1 MKRADLDRI
10 LTCMLSAH
18 PRISDL
24 NFTVGRPCQVAAD
37 GKLHPVV
44 MDLATS
50 HLIPF
55 QTEQVA
61 LALINDD
68 RRLLADLFRHG
79 SCDFSYDLAGG
90 PRFRVNV
97 FSQRGVYSIVMRKLE
112 SKVPTIEE
120 LGLPDCFKAMAGE
133 KNGIIFFTGATGTGK
148 TTSLAAILDE
158 INRTE
163 QLHVITLEDPIEF
176 VHPHKKATFNQ
187 RELGKDIDAFASGL
201 RAALRQAPHV
211 ILVGEIRD
219 RETVDV
225 ALNAA
230 ETGHLVFST
239 LHTTSAGQTINRI
252 LGMYSTEEER
262 QVRFRLADS
271 LRWVVGQRLL
281 PKIKGGR
288 VAIFEIMQNNIR
300 VKNSI
305 INGESEGKTFYE
317 IIESG
322 QAYNMQTFDQHI
334 VRLFEQGL
342 IDEKTS
348 LAYASSRASVRQGID
363 QVKSKRGE
371 KTSDID
377 GLSIDAD
384 WEKEPES
391 LF

>member
-1 MKRADLDRI
+1 MKRVDLDRI
-10 LTCMLSAH
+10 LTGMLSAH

-44 MDLATS
+44 MDLATGYLVS
-50 HLIPF
+50 F
-55 QTEQVA
+55 QTEQLA

-68 RRLLADLFRHG
+68 RRLLTDLFRHG

-112 SKVPTIEE
+112 SKIPTIEE
-120 LGLPDCFKAMAGE
+120 LGLPDCFKAMARE

-158 INRTE
+158 INRNE

-201 RAALRQAPHV
+201 KAALRQAPHV

-225 ALNAA
+225 TLNAA

-252 LGMYSTEEER
+252 LGMYLTEEER

-271 LRWVVGQRLL
+271 LRWVIGQRLL
-281 PKIKGGR
+281 PKIKGGGR
-288 VAIFEIMQNNIR
+288 VAIFEIMQTNIR
-300 VKNSI
+300 VKDSI

-322 QAYNMQTFDQHI
+322 QAYNMQTFDHHI
-334 VRLFEQGL
+334 IQLFEQGL
-342 IDEKTS
+342 IDEKIS
-348 LAYASSRASVRQGID
+348 MAYASNRASVRHGID
-363 QVKSKRGE
+363 QIKSRKGE

-377 GLSIDAD
+377 GLSIDVN
-384 WEKEPES
+384 WGKRP
-391 LF
+391 

>member
-1 MKRADLDRI
+1 MKQADLDRI
-10 LTCMLSAH
+10 LTGMLSAH

-24 NFTVGRPCQVAAD
+24 NFTVGHPCQVAAD

-50 HLIPF
+50 YLIPF
-55 QTEQVA
+55 QTEKLA
-61 LALINDD
+61 LTLINDD
-68 RRLLADLFRHG
+68 RRLLKDLFRHG
-79 SCDFSYDLAGG
+79 SCDLSYDLAGG

-112 SKVPTIEE
+112 SKIPTIEE
-120 LGLPDCFKAMAGE
+120 LGLPDCFKSIAKE

-158 INRTE
+158 INRNE

-176 VHPHKKATFNQ
+176 VHSPKKATFNQ
-187 RELGKDIDAFASGL
+187 RELGKDIDGFASGL
-201 RAALRQAPHV
+201 KAALRQAPHV

-225 ALNAA
+225 AISAA

-239 LHTTSAGQTINRI
+239 LHTTNAGQTINRI
-252 LGMYSTEEER
+252 LGMYTTEEER

-271 LRWVVGQRLL
+271 LRWVIGQRLL
-281 PKIKGGR
+281 PKIQGGR
-288 VAIFEIMQNNIR
+288 VAIFEIMQTNIR
-300 VKNSI
+300 VKDSI

-317 IIESG
+317 IIENG

-334 VRLFEQGL
+334 IQLFEQGL
-342 IDEKTS
+342 IDEDTS
-348 LAYASSRASVRQGID
+348 LAYASSRASARHGID
-363 QVKSKRGE
+363 QIKSGRGE

-377 GLSIDAD
+377 GLSMDVN
-384 WEKEPES
+384 WERR
-391 LF
+391 

>member
-1 MKRADLDRI
+1 
-10 LTCMLSAH
+10 
-18 PRISDL
+18 
-24 NFTVGRPCQVAAD
+24 
-37 GKLHPVV
+37 
-44 MDLATS
+44 
-50 HLIPF
+50 
-55 QTEQVA
+55 
-61 LALINDD
+61 
-68 RRLLADLFRHG
+68 
-79 SCDFSYDLAGG
+79 
-90 PRFRVNV
+90 
-97 FSQRGVYSIVMRKLE
+97 MRKLE
-112 SKVPTIEE
+112 SKVPTIED
-120 LGLPDCFKAMAGE
+120 LNLPDCFKAMARE

-176 VHPHKKATFNQ
+176 VHSHKKATFNQ

-239 LHTTSAGQTINRI
+239 LHTVSAGNTINRI
-252 LGMYSTEEER
+252 LGMYTTDEEQ
-262 QVRFRLADS
+262 QVRSRLADS

-288 VAIFEIMQNNIR
+288 IAVFEIMQTNIR
-300 VKNSI
+300 VKDSI

-334 VRLFEQGL
+334 VRIFEQGL
-342 IDEKTS
+342 IDEDTS

-363 QVKSKRGE
+363 RIKSRRGE

-377 GLSIDAD
+377 GLSIDVD
-384 WEKEPES
+384 WEKEKPKD